1 MAKAKIIVE
10 DKNDKHTYQAIINH
24 IKLQGDLSVSEVE
37 IGWEVSSAE
46 NNPKKPTG
54 LIRTLKSLLNDIR
67 SGSIERIGIVWDIDA
82 YAEQKLKTVSTAV
95 SEAFGADVIVNLFS
109 KPNEFGSVVFDSGT
123 PEEIEVKVAC
133 YFVGVNGKGEIE
145 DLLKAIKSQ
154 PSPLADCIDEHLPQ
168 CLKSHGI
175 TDVNDKEL
183 VKLWINNYQRYDHL
197 TKKDRSA
204 TNTAWENVMLK
215 RGEQLFDFGKDAV
228 PELIQLKDFLKMMT
242 ED

>member
-10 DKNDKHTYQAIINH
+10 DKNDKHTYQAIINY

-37 IGWEVSSAE
+37 IEWEVSSAE

-67 SGSIERIGIVWDIDA
+67 SGSIERIGIVWDIDTDA
-82 YAEQKLKTVSTAV
+82 DQKFQTVLAALKMAFEPDAV
-95 SEAFGADVIVNLFS
+95 LKLFS
-109 KPNEFGSVVFDSGT
+109 RPNEFGSIIFDSGT
-123 PEEIEVKVAC
+123 QEEIEVKVAC
-133 YFVGVNGKGEIE
+133 YFVGLNGKGEIE

-154 PSPLADCIDEHLPQ
+154 PSPLADCVDEHLPQ

-175 TDVNDKEL
+175 TDVSDKEL

-197 TKKDRSA
+197 TKKDRSV

-215 RGEQLFDFGKDAV
+215 RGEQLFDFSKAAV
-228 PELIQLKDFLKMMT
+228 PELMQLKSFLKMMT